1 MKSTYGRQNL
11 RQDLSAGLTVA
22 FVALPQCM
30 AYALIAGVDPQ
41 YGLYAFMVGSIVG
54 ALFGSSR
61 HLQTGPTNATSIV
74 VASTLAIYLG
84 NDNFMGLVF
93 LLGLLSG
100 FIQLAAGLL
109 RLGNLTQFISR
120 SVLAGFIAGAALWIA
135 ANQMP
140 NLLGVPREIHSSVF
154 DELWYVFQNLGNT
167 QLHVLLLGIGTILV
181 ALFMNRISPKSS
193 TGIPLL
199 PSYLIA
205 ILAAASMVSI
215 FGLDARGV
223 RIVGDISGTLP
234 TFSLPVLNLDV
245 VRTLMPG
252 AIAIALIGF
261 AESTSAAKTV
271 ASFAGDK
278 LDLDRDFIGQEL
290 AKMFSSFLS
299 GIPVSGSLTR
309 TVLCYRAGA
318 ATKFA
323 NVFAGI
329 LFLLIVL
336 FFSPIV
342 KYIPLAGLAG
352 IVMIIAANMIDWQYV
367 KLAFRSTK
375 SDALA
380 MIATFVS
387 ALMLPLDTA
396 IYIGVG
402 LSLALF
408 LRMASTPHIIELNF
422 DEEAGFHELADAK
435 KRSIPELSIV
445 HVEGDIFFGGVDFME
460 DEIQKIARR
469 DDLKVLI
476 LRLKRAFSV
485 DASTIMALK
494 KIHAELKKQN
504 KLLLISGTTKELSE
518 IFHRSGLDHVI
529 GEENILYSGKTI
541 LKSTH
546 AAVAHALEYLNREH
560 GRSYEVSMPDTAR
573 RDSGQNDE

>member
-22 FVALPQCM
+22 FVALPQSM

-278 LDLDRDFIGQEL
+278 LDLDRDFIGQGL
-290 AKMFSSFLS
+290 AKIFSSFLS